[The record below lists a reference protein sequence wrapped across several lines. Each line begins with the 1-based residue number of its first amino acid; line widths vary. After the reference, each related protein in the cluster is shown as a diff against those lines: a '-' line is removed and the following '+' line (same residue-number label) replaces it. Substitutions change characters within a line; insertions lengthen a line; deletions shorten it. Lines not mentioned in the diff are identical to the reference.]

1 MKPRNSVSLVVEE
14 PNWRRRGVE
23 LPLVRDAARL
33 GLLRGAHNQ
42 MRGARNQNA
51 TELTLLLTHDERLR
65 ALNAQFRGIDAP
77 TNVLAF
83 PAAATSEA
91 YLGDVALALGVA
103 EREAA
108 KAGIGLCAHA
118 LHLTVHGVLHLL
130 GYDHVSLREAGIMER
145 LETEILHELGLAS
158 PYARIAAE

>member
-14 PNWRRRGVE
+14 PDWRRRGVE

-33 GLLRGAHNQ
+33 ALL
-42 MRGARNQNA
+42 RGARNQN
-51 TELTLLLTHDERLR
+51 TSELTLLLTDDERLR

-83 PAAATSEA
+83 PAAATSKA

-130 GYDHVSLREAGIMER
+130 GYDHVSLREARIMER
-145 LETEILHELGLAS
+145 LETEILRELGLAS

>member
-14 PNWRRRGVE
+14 PDWRRRGVE

-33 GLLRGAHNQ
+33 ALL
-42 MRGARNQNA
+42 RGARNQN
-51 TELTLLLTHDERLR
+51 TSELTLLLTDDERLR

-83 PAAATSEA
+83 PAAATSKA

-130 GYDHVSLREAGIMER
+130 SYDHVSLREAGIMER
-145 LETEILHELGLAS
+145 LETEILRELGLAS

>member
-23 LPLVRDAARL
+23 LPVMRGAARL
-33 GLLRGAHNQ
+33 ALLRGAPEQ
-42 MRGARNQNA
+42 SAAQI
-51 TELTLLLTHDERLR
+51 TILLSHDERLR

-83 PAAATSEA
+83 PAAATSKG

-103 EREAA
+103 EREATR
-108 KAGIGLCAHA
+108 AGIGLCAHA

-130 GYDHVSLREAGIMER
+130 GYDHVSVREARIMER
-145 LETEILHELGLAS
+145 LETVILHELGLAS

>member
-23 LPLVRDAARL
+23 LPLVRGAARL
-33 GLLRGAHNQ
+33 ALLRGAHNQ
-42 MRGARNQNA
+42 SA

-130 GYDHVSLREAGIMER
+130 GYDHVSLREARIMER
-145 LETEILHELGLAS
+145 LETEILRELGLAS

>member
-23 LPLVRDAARL
+23 FPLVRDAARRA
-33 GLLRGAHNQ
+33 LLRGAH
-42 MRGARNQNA
+42 NQNA

-145 LETEILHELGLAS
+145 LETEILRELGLAS